1 MHDSN
6 RDIEIRIIIDGWLH
20 QYEVKHSLMI
30 CSSPCKCCFGMFFW
44 FDPVISCRLPK
55 KRMAGTQKQNHPRNE
70 KEDHASKLTIQ
81 GTNISPE
88 NGILQMIFLF
98 PRWDMLV
105 PWRVHLWV
113 QHVRFRDCKHP
124 LSQLKTQG
132 IQTAAYSMV
141 FVAKN
146 LWETPRCF
154 C

>member
-1 MHDSN
+1 MVGFTNMKWSTVWWYAARHASAASEWFCGLTLSFPLGSPKN
-6 RDIEIRIIIDGWLH
+6 EWL
-20 QYEVKHSLMI
+20 EPEAK
-30 CSSPCKCCFGMFFW
+30 SS
-44 FDPVISCRLPK
+44 
-55 KRMAGTQKQNHPRNE
+55 RNE

-113 QHVRFRDCKHP
+113 QHVHFRECKHP

-132 IQTAAYSMV
+132 IQTAAWSMV
-141 FVAKN
+141 WFLFAKN
-146 LWETPRCF
+146 PWEPPRCF
-154 C
+154 CWRRPPNPWSF